1 MKTSVDF
8 CIIFFPQS
16 ELKLPNFLIT
26 VKMPVESFKGNPPSV
41 FSYAYSIAFGSTLMP
56 LAHTLGLITNS
67 VWVAAIKISLF
78 ESSLFCI
85 NTQLH
90 LTVQDT
96 SSIRAVNRKHIL
108 VYIKWGYT
116 LFYCTLLDSYQT
128 KEIVFLHFH

>member
-1 MKTSVDF
+1 M
-8 CIIFFPQS
+8 
-16 ELKLPNFLIT
+16 IT

-41 FSYAYSIAFGSTLMP
+41 FSYTYSIAFGSTLMP

-96 SSIRAVNRKHIL
+96 SSIRAVNRKHP
-108 VYIKWGYT
+108 G
-116 LFYCTLLDSYQT
+116 
-128 KEIVFLHFH
+128 LH